1 MLDDEIEKK
10 IIKKTSQNYD
20 TGYDTELT
28 MYKANHNKLWSLIF
42 NKLNIEVWY

>member
-28 MYKANHNKLWSLIF
+28 MYKANHNKL
-42 NKLNIEVWY
+42 